1 MAGQQAFAGRVIRLA
16 FRRRVIRQWPDEKT
30 AYVLAGARRPRR
42 VPVRVL
48 GEAPRDV
55 VTTSSVSDVPGDVV
69 VGGLGQDR
77 DAVAAA
83 PSNAITDILE
93 TTVDHGSDAI
103 TVEVVFADLRPQQ
116 YLDLAAY
123 LTTDAT
129 GSALPTQASALT
141 NEGESSIDVYRAG
154 TARCDG
160 ADDGTVA
167 IDFDT
172 DTVTM
177 TVPRSCLDAP
187 RWIEAE
193 VRAATMRYDALP
205 DDPSANAVWEDDA
218 YLPALEAPMD
228 RGTSGRLYHP

>member
-1 MAGQQAFAGRVIRLA
+1 M
-16 FRRRVIRQWPDEKT
+16 RRRIASSLVLVVLVGCLSGCSEK
-30 AYVLAGARRPRR
+30 
-42 VPVRVL
+42 
-48 GEAPRDV
+48 APRDV

-83 PSNAITDILE
+83 PSNVITDILE
-93 TTVDHGSDAI
+93 TTVDHGLDAI
-103 TVEVVFADLRPQQ
+103 TVEVVFEDLRPQQ
-116 YLDLAAY
+116 YLDLTAY

-141 NEGESSIDVYRAG
+141 YGGESSIDVYRAG
-154 TARCDG
+154 AARCEG
-160 ADDGTVA
+160 AEAGTVA

-205 DDPSANAVWEDDA
+205 KDPRANAVWEDDA
-218 YLPALEAPMD
+218 YLPALERPMD
-228 RGTSGRLYHP
+228 DGTSGRLYHP